1 MSTHPREKRPVD
13 TNELAK
19 AIADEATDEARDDQP
34 EEPSPP
40 QKSPHAVALSTLG
53 APNGGKA
60 RRLELGAQRR
70 KKMAKKAAKAR
81 WRKRHAR

>member
-1 MSTHPREKRPVD
+1 MSTHPRKKRPVD

-19 AIADEATDEARDDQP
+19 AIADTATDEARDDQP

-60 RRLELGAQRR
+60 RRLELSAQRR
-70 KKMAKKAAKAR
+70 KEMAKKAAKAR